1 MDEGLRTDDGTV
13 IAGWI
18 LRSSNAA
25 AVIADLKEFGQV
37 FRFAIPTGPRADM
50 LDAGQPCFLYVSEPG
65 NPSVKP
71 GIWAVGEMVGPPMVG
86 DDDDELFAEVELL
99 PLQQRIP
106 LASLNDHRI
115 LGRTELLTEPSR
127 DNPLVVRTDELRAL
141 EEWDFD
147 LVEPTE
153 EQSARLEEVLA
164 EDEGGL
170 IFQLVG
176 VARSLGI
183 VDDGIDGLLSVV
195 SVADDGTAYELGRY
209 EAFADAI
216 EAVAAH
222 GADLELEPAGSWEGD
237 EPGGDPVAVL
247 ATDDGAIGLYRA
259 DHELVLWDDGE
270 IARFADLA
278 DALAALA
285 ATVEEV

>member
-1 MDEGLRTDDGTV
+1 MDEGLRTEDGNE

-18 LRSSNAA
+18 LRSSDAA

-37 FRFAIPTGPRADM
+37 FRFPIPAGPRADL

-65 NPSVKP
+65 KTTVKP
-71 GIWAVGEMVGPPMVG
+71 GIWAVGEVVGPCTV
-86 DDDDELFAEVELL
+86 DDEDELFAEVELL

-115 LGRTELLTEPSR
+115 LSRTEFLTDR
-127 DNPLVVRTDELRAL
+127 DQVNPFVLRTDEIRAL

-153 EQSARLEEVLA
+153 EQTARLDEVLA
-164 EDEGGL
+164 EDGGGL

-176 VARSLGI
+176 VDLSLGI

-195 SVADDGTAYELGRY
+195 SVNNAGEAYELGRY
-209 EAFADAI
+209 EAFADAL
-216 EAVAAH
+216 EAVATL
-222 GADLELEPAGSWEGD
+222 GADLELEPTGSWEGD

-247 ATDDGAIGLYRA
+247 DTDDGAIGLYRA
-259 DHELVLWDDGE
+259 EHELVLWDDGE
-270 IARFADLA
+270 LARYANLA

-285 ATVEEV
+285 ATVEEI

>member
-1 MDEGLRTDDGTV
+1 MDEGLRTEDGTA
-13 IAGWI
+13 IAGWV
-18 LRSSNAA
+18 LRSSDAA

-37 FRFAIPTGPRADM
+37 FRFAVPAGPHAAL

-65 NPSVKP
+65 NPTVKP
-71 GIWAVGEMVGPPMVG
+71 GIWAVGEVVGPCTEG
-86 DDDDELFAEVELL
+86 EDDEVLAEVELL

-106 LASLNDHRI
+106 LASLNDHRV
-115 LGRTELLTEPSR
+115 LSRTELLVKPGG
-127 DNPLVVRTDELRAL
+127 DNPFVLRPEEVRAL
-141 EEWDFD
+141 EEWEFD

-153 EQSARLEEVLA
+153 EQNARLEEVLA
-164 EDEGGL
+164 DDEGGL

-176 VARSLGI
+176 VDKCLGI
-183 VDDGIDGLLSVV
+183 VDDGVDGLLSVV
-195 SVADDGTAYELGRY
+195 SVYDDGEAYELGRY

-216 EAVAAH
+216 EAVATH
-222 GADLELEPAGSWEGD
+222 GADLELEPTGSWEGD

-270 IARFADLA
+270 LARYATLA

-285 ATVEEV
+285 ASVEEV